1 MIIIEF
7 FGLPGAGKSTVCDLL
22 EVSLLKHGYGV
33 VNLHKREKADS
44 LKKKIE
50 KLLHII
56 RYWTWSG
63 NRKLKK
69 VLRNFSKQCYYNDSH
84 KWIDRILE
92 LNYLIF
98 RNDKHLDIGLL
109 DEGFVQWISSICF
122 DKPYKHSA
130 ELMQVINSII
140 MCHDYYLVHCEI
152 LPAEALSRVS
162 SRNRKN
168 DRYNLSSKKAN
179 ELLEIKNENLVQIAS
194 NIDKMNLTSVS
205 TGNERTTQS
214 VVDELQMYFHEKGLL

>member
-1 MIIIEF
+1 
-7 FGLPGAGKSTVCDLL
+7 
-22 EVSLLKHGYGV
+22 
-33 VNLHKREKADS
+33 
-44 LKKKIE
+44 
-50 KLLHII
+50 
-56 RYWTWSG
+56 
-63 NRKLKK
+63 
-69 VLRNFSKQCYYNDSH
+69 
-84 KWIDRILE
+84 
-92 LNYLIF
+92 
-98 RNDKHLDIGLL
+98 
-109 DEGFVQWISSICF
+109 
-122 DKPYKHSA
+122 
-130 ELMQVINSII
+130 MQVINSII